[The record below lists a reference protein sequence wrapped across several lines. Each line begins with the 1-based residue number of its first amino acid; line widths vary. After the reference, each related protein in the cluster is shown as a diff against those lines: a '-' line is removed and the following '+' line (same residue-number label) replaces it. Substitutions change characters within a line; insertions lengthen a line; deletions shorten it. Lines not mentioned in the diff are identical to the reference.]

1 MVLIEYIRF
10 VDPTVFWKSTEPI
23 GWPVN
28 ELQLLSRNGE
38 DASPFRK
45 SRWLSGF
52 SHSIPGPSGAM
63 IWADEALIREKRKN
77 EIIENERN
85 TLPDFLPLMLMPTPI
100 ITQSQR

>member
-1 MVLIEYIRF
+1 
-10 VDPTVFWKSTEPI
+10 
-23 GWPVN
+23 
-28 ELQLLSRNGE
+28 
-38 DASPFRK
+38 
-45 SRWLSGF
+45 
-52 SHSIPGPSGAM
+52 M